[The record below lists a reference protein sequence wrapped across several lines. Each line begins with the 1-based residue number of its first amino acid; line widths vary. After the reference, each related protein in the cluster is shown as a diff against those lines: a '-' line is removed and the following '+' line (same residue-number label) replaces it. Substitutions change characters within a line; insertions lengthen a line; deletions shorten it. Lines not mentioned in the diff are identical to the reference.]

1 MPGSQGGRQ
10 NHNSRQPCELCG
22 QERATLLEVHF
33 SPVWYSITEHQPIE
47 KDCVFSED
55 KIKRVKILAGRHKSK
70 QVRDDFVEVFPGQP
84 ELQPQ
89 NMVCSTC
96 RTGTGGTDDPA
107 ELNFVFGVAQ
117 FDTSFS
123 RRVVLRL
130 AQGHY
135 FSKTGHNNWW
145 IAGEDCQKQEDGKGL
160 ICEAQGGAGQIAI
173 WPSDYDSFGVSPFP

>member
-1 MPGSQGGRQ
+1 M
-10 NHNSRQPCELCG
+10 
-22 QERATLLEVHF
+22 
-33 SPVWYSITEHQPIE
+33 
-47 KDCVFSED
+47 
-55 KIKRVKILAGRHKSK
+55 
-70 QVRDDFVEVFPGQP
+70 EVFPGQP

-107 ELNFVFGVAQ
+107 ELNFVFGGIMKFTFVQ

-173 WPSDYDSFGVSPFP
+173 WPSDYDSFGVSPFL